1 MAEELEVGE
10 RDGVLYVPVRVKP
23 RASETRVLGVKQGAL
38 EVAIAA
44 PPVDGAANLALLK
57 ELARRLGVARSQ
69 LTLVNGKTGK
79 NKRIAVQ
86 GMTLDRCR
94 ERLLLRSR
102 A

>member
-1 MAEELEVGE
+1 
-10 RDGVLYVPVRVKP
+10 VLYVPVRVKP

-94 ERLLLRSR
+94 ERL
-102 A
+102 AGA

>member
-1 MAEELEVGE
+1 
-10 RDGVLYVPVRVKP
+10 VLYVPVRVKP

-69 LTLVNGKTGK
+69 LSLVNGKTGK

-86 GMTLDRCR
+86 GVTAECCR
-94 ERLLLRSR
+94 ERLLG
-102 A
+102 

>member
-10 RDGVLYVPVRVKP
+10 KDGVLYVPVRVKP

-69 LTLVNGKTGK
+69 LALVNGKTGK
-79 NKRIAVQ
+79 NKRVAVQ
-86 GMTLDRCR
+86 GVTADRCR
-94 ERLLLRSR
+94 ERLLG
-102 A
+102 